1 MKKVSAVIVI
11 LMVIG
16 GMSSSSAQPQA
27 DFSGGH
33 SLLQNPDVAASFKV
47 LDLWIKATMR
57 NREEPGL
64 SIGIVHDQDLIW
76 SKGYGFADMAN
87 KVPAG
92 PSTVYRIASISK
104 LFTTTAILQ
113 LRDAGK
119 LQLDDP
125 VARHLSWFRI
135 TNLFPEGPT
144 ITIRHLLTHTSGL
157 PRDTTGISLNEYTF
171 PTRQDMIQHLPDQ
184 ETVFPAETEWKY
196 SNLALSLAGE
206 IVSAVSG
213 ESWAQYVERN
223 ILQPLRMTRTTPL
236 PKPDM
241 SGLAVGYS
249 RRVPGASRS
258 VEPFVDVGAERPA
271 GNIASSVGDLAKFVS
286 LQFRNGKA
294 GGNQILKASTLRE
307 MQRVHW
313 LHPDWHSGWGL
324 GFWVRRVGDETHV
337 GHGGRLHGYSVVL
350 EFIAEKKIGVIVLTN
365 ADEGNPELYLDR
377 AFEIVGPTIARAT
390 EPFKAMPE
398 PDPEWEQYVGA
409 YTWKNSDIEIMI
421 LSGKLTMI
429 VPEADNPWESRVI
442 LEPVSEHTFRAIPA
456 QLNFHPTTRHGDLLT
471 FELDAVGDVRRFAS
485 PSSYWV
491 RK

>member
-16 GMSSSSAQPQA
+16 VLSSSSAQPQA
-27 DFSGGH
+27 DSSGGQ
-33 SLLQNPDVAASFKV
+33 SLLQNPDVDASFKV

-57 NREEPGL
+57 NREEPSL

-76 SKGYGFADMAN
+76 AKGYGFADLAN
-87 KVPAG
+87 KVPAS
-92 PSTVYRIASISK
+92 PSTLYRFGSISK
-104 LFTTTAILQ
+104 LFTTTAIMQ

-125 VARHLSWFRI
+125 VAQHLSWFRI
-135 TNLFPEGPT
+135 TNLYPEGPT
-144 ITIRHLLTHTSGL
+144 VTIRHLLTHTSGL
-157 PRDTTGISLNEYTF
+157 PREPTGISWNELIF
-171 PTRQDMIQHLPDQ
+171 PTRQDMIQNLPDQ

-206 IVSAVSG
+206 IVSAISG
-213 ESWAQYVERN
+213 ESWAQYIERN

-241 SGLAVGYS
+241 SGLAIGYG

-258 VEPFVDVGAERPA
+258 VEPFVDTKATRPA
-271 GNIASSVGDLAKFVS
+271 GSIASNVEDLAKFVS

-294 GGNQILKASTLRE
+294 GGQQILKASTLRE

-324 GFWVRRVGDETHV
+324 GFWVRRVADETHV
-337 GHGGRLHGYSVVL
+337 GHGGRLPGYSTML
-350 EFIAEKKIGVIVLTN
+350 ELIPEKKIGLIVLTN
-365 ADEGNPELYLDR
+365 VNQGNPELYLDK

-390 EPFKAMPE
+390 EPFQATPE

-421 LSGKLTMI
+421 LNGKLTMI

-442 LEPVSEHTFRAIPA
+442 LETVSEHTFRAIPA
-456 QLNFHPTTRHGDLLT
+456 QLNFHPTTLHGELLT
-471 FELDAVGDVRRFAS
+471 FGLDAAGHVTRFGS